1 MIHLKFFEDFGGD
14 KYEEYFTDLLDYGF
28 ILRDSPNIS
37 FEKVIYDYGSLSF
50 NSASI
55 RVTEHSVDYAGDEYY
70 DDLLEMLVIPF
81 KRLISIEGIGVA
93 AAILQGSIRND
104 RRYVVIINIYLNGR

>member
-1 MIHLKFFEDFGGD
+1 MKYLKLFEAFSD

-28 ILRDSPNIS
+28 VLRDSPNIS

-70 DDLLEMLVIPF
+70 DDLLEMLVISF
-81 KRLISIEGIGVA
+81 KRLISIEGFEVA
-93 AAILQGSIRND
+93 SAILQGGFRND